1 LLLVYP
7 EDPDI
12 SPSNEELLFEFFNGL
27 LESGVD
33 KGEIHVMTD
42 EDLLA
47 IQGYLRTALRMAH
60 RARKE
65 SDSLGPNQ
73 NLPNLTPLLSFSG
86 SASMSNARTGPS
98 QHAQWD
104 NSGAQ
109 THHTPNVGNMLDD
122 YTVDGPD
129 TIMGYNMGGE
139 VFTSNAIIGPSR
151 DAQFH
156 MSGAQA
162 QVRGEA
168 STSNAVIGGNQ
179 DAAWQMFEP
188 PAQLPAPNIGN
199 ELQTFTA
206 DRTDNMIGFNVG
218 AETSTSNAFTSATQD
233 AEWDTFGSQ
242 TQLPAPNI
250 GNAPQTFTADRT
262 DNMAEFNTGG
272 ESLEQM
278 FPGLKFDP
286 AWNKLPAE
294 QYEYG

>member
-1 LLLVYP
+1 M
-7 EDPDI
+7 
-12 SPSNEELLFEFFNGL
+12 
-27 LESGVD
+27 VD
-33 KGEIHVMTD
+33 YRLSIIDK
-42 EDLLA
+42 LA
-47 IQGYLRTALRMAH
+47 R
-60 RARKE
+60 
-65 SDSLGPNQ
+65 
-73 NLPNLTPLLSFSG
+73 LSIVRLSIL
-86 SASMSNARTGPS
+86 SEPT
-98 QHAQWD
+98 
-104 NSGAQ
+104 
-109 THHTPNVGNMLDD
+109 L
-122 YTVDGPD
+122 PD
-129 TIMGYNMGGE
+129 TMMAYNMGGE

-151 DAQFH
+151 DAQFR
-156 MSGAQA
+156 MSEAQA

-168 STSNAVIGGNQ
+168 STSNEVIGGNQ

-199 ELQTFTA
+199 AIQTFTA
-206 DRTDNMIGFNVG
+206 NRTATMTGFNVG

-286 AWNKLPAE
+286 AWAKLPAE
-294 QYEYG
+294 QYDYMNTSSASQMSNEGGTGFDGNG